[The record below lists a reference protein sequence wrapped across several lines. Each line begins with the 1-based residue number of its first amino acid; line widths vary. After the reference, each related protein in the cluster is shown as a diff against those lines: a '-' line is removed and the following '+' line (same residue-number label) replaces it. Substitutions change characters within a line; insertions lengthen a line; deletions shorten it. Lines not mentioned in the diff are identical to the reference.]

1 MVGGT
6 VSDCANRVSI
16 VGGDCQIGGIVG
28 MSEAGKVINCTNY
41 GTIEGEYRVGGMVGY
56 NAAGRIEK
64 CMSNATI
71 QAKYVVGGM
80 TGRSESTGMITEC
93 YNLGSI
99 ISTGSVADGESSGA
113 PLISPTGGIV
123 GNSHGTITRCVNS
136 GTITAL
142 KRVVGGIAGRN
153 NEGTVS
159 YCCNLG
165 NVTGEMVVGGIAGNN
180 RGSIMY
186 VYNRAEEIKIT
197 VGGGCDV
204 GGIAGNQ
211 NTNNNAYVKYAYN
224 TAKVTAKN
232 GLGGIAGNFVIGK
245 IDRTYNLGIL
255 NTTATTDVGQIAGGK
270 YNVSAITNSS
280 GTTESEMKGWSQAT
294 ISTNLGQFVKKEN
307 SLPILNITV
316 RDITF

>member
-1 MVGGT
+1 
-6 VSDCANRVSI
+6 
-16 VGGDCQIGGIVG
+16 

-41 GTIEGEYRVGGMVGY
+41 GTIESEYRVGGIVGY
-56 NAAGRIEK
+56 NSTGRIEK

-71 QAKYVVGGM
+71 QAKYTVGGIV
-80 TGRSESTGMITEC
+80 GRNDNVITEC
-93 YNLGSI
+93 CNLGGVT
-99 ISTGSVADGESSGA
+99 STSSPPEDPSA
-113 PLISPTGGIV
+113 SLTGGIV
-123 GNSHGTITRCVNS
+123 GHSLGTVTRSVNQGTIKAS
-136 GTITAL
+136 E
-142 KRVVGGIAGRN
+142 RVVGGIAGRN

-159 YCCNLG
+159 YCCNFG
-165 NVTGEMVVGGIAGNN
+165 NVTGELVVGGIVGNN

-211 NTNNNAYVKYAYN
+211 NTNNNSYVKYAYN

-232 GLGGIAGNFVIGK
+232 GLGGIVGNFHLGTIN
-245 IDRTYNLGIL
+245 RTYNLGIL

-307 SLPILNITV
+307 SLPILNITI

>member
-1 MVGGT
+1 
-6 VSDCANRVSI
+6 
-16 VGGDCQIGGIVG
+16 

-113 PLISPTGGIV
+113 PLISPTGGIA
-123 GNSHGTITRCVNS
+123 GNSHGTVTRCINQ
-136 GTITAL
+136 GMITASQ
-142 KRVVGGIAGRN
+142 RVIGGILGRN
-153 NEGTVS
+153 YGTVS
-159 YCCNLG
+159 YCCNFG
-165 NVTGEMVVGGIAGNN
+165 NVTGELAVGGIVGNN

-186 VYNRAEEIKIT
+186 VYNRAEEIKKT
-197 VGGGCDV
+197 VVGGCDV

-211 NTNNNAYVKYAYN
+211 NTNNNSYVKYAYN
-224 TAKVTAKN
+224 TAKITSKN
-232 GLGGIAGNFVIGK
+232 GLGGIVGNFYLGTIN
-245 IDRTYNLGIL
+245 RTYNVGIL
-255 NTTATTDVGQIAGGK
+255 NTTATTDVGQIAGYK

-280 GTTESEMKGWSQAT
+280 KTTENEMKGWSQAT
-294 ISTNLGQFVKKEN
+294 ITTNLGQFVKKEN